1 MLNLMRTPIVYI
13 NGLFWA
19 IDKAT
24 ISVLD
29 RGFTYGDGLFET
41 MRSYSGKIFRLE
53 CLLDRL
59 FRSARSIFIELP
71 MKKNEIRSAIN
82 ASIELNKLSNSIVRL
97 TITRGEQDPGLNI
110 DYSAPPTVVI
120 IVRPTKVISK
130 NVYKKGIGIKLYK
143 KSAIRTQGIS
153 NQIKSCN
160 YLSNILLREKA
171 IKEGF
176 FEAILL
182 DNDNNATEGTFSNI
196 FIIKN
201 NQLKT
206 PSLNEFVLSGIIRKS
221 ILDICRAN
229 NISFKETAI
238 TEKDLYEADEI
249 FLTNSGIE
257 VLPVSNINHRN
268 LKDINPNS
276 MTTRIHTLLLKSF
289 EESLKNDNFPIN

>member
-53 CLLDRL
+53 CHLDRL
-59 FRSARSIFIELP
+59 FRSARLIFIDLP
-71 MKKNEIRSAIN
+71 MTKNEIRSAIN

-120 IVRPTKVISK
+120 LVRPTKVISK

-182 DNDNNATEGTFSNI
+182 DNDNNATEGTISNI

-289 EESLKNDNFPIN
+289 EESFKK

>member
-13 NGLFWA
+13 NGLFWT

-53 CLLDRL
+53 SHIDRL
-59 FRSARSIFIELP
+59 FNSARSIFIDLP
-71 MKKNEIRSAIN
+71 MTKNEIRSAIN

-120 IVRPTKVISK
+120 LVRPTKVISK

-276 MTTRIHTLLLKSF
+276 MTTRIHTLLLKSC
-289 EESLKNDNFPIN
+289 EESFKK

>member
-53 CLLDRL
+53 RHLDRL
-59 FRSARSIFIELP
+59 FRSARSIFIDLP
-71 MKKNEIRSAIN
+71 MTKNEIRSAIN

-120 IVRPTKVISK
+120 LVRPTKVISK

-289 EESLKNDNFPIN
+289 EESFKK

>member
-1 MLNLMRTPIVYI
+1 MRTPLVYI
-13 NGLFWA
+13 NGLFWP

-53 CLLDRL
+53 CYLDRL
-59 FRSARSIFIELP
+59 FRSARSIFIDLP
-71 MKKNEIRSAIN
+71 MTKNEIRSAIN

-97 TITRGEQDPGLNI
+97 TITRGEQDLGLNI

-120 IVRPTKVISK
+120 LVRPTKVISK

-182 DNDNNATEGTFSNI
+182 DNE
-196 FIIKN
+196 
-201 NQLKT
+201 
-206 PSLNEFVLSGIIRKS
+206 
-221 ILDICRAN
+221 
-229 NISFKETAI
+229 
-238 TEKDLYEADEI
+238 
-249 FLTNSGIE
+249 
-257 VLPVSNINHRN
+257 
-268 LKDINPNS
+268 
-276 MTTRIHTLLLKSF
+276 
-289 EESLKNDNFPIN
+289 

>member
-1 MLNLMRTPIVYI
+1 MMRTPIVYI

-29 RGFTYGDGLFET
+29 RGFAYGDGLFET

-53 CLLDRL
+53 CHLDRL
-59 FRSARSIFIELP
+59 FRSAHSIFIDLP
-71 MKKNEIRSAIN
+71 MTKNEIRSAIN

-110 DYSAPPTVVI
+110 DYSVSPTVVI
-120 IVRPTKVISK
+120 LVRPTKVISK

-182 DNDNNATEGTFSNI
+182 DNENNVTEGTFSNI

-289 EESLKNDNFPIN
+289 EESFKK

>member
-1 MLNLMRTPIVYI
+1 MHTPIVYI

-53 CLLDRL
+53 RHLDRL
-59 FRSARSIFIELP
+59 FRSARSIFIDLP
-71 MKKNEIRSAIN
+71 MTKNEIRSAIN
-82 ASIELNKLSNSIVRL
+82 ASIEINKLSNSIVRL

-110 DYSAPPTVVI
+110 DYSALPTVVI
-120 IVRPTKVISK
+120 LVRPTKVISK

-143 KSAIRTQGIS
+143 NSAIRIQGIS
-153 NQIKSCN
+153 KQIKSCN

-171 IKEGF
+171 MKEGF

-182 DNDNNATEGTFSNI
+182 DNDNNATEGTISNI

-206 PSLNEFVLSGIIRKS
+206 PSLNEFVLSGIVREA
-221 ILDICRAN
+221 ILDICRTN

-257 VLPVSNINHRN
+257 VLPVSNINHRY
-268 LKDINPNS
+268 LKDINSNS
-276 MTTRIHTLLLKSF
+276 MTSRIHTLLLKNF
-289 EESLKNDNFPIN
+289 EESFKK

>member
-1 MLNLMRTPIVYI
+1 MRTPIVYI

-29 RGFTYGDGLFET
+29 RGFAYGDGLFET
-41 MRSYSGKIFRLE
+41 MRSYSGKIYRLE
-53 CLLDRL
+53 CHLDRL
-59 FRSARSIFIELP
+59 YLSARSIFIDLP
-71 MKKNEIRSAIN
+71 MTKNEIRSAIN

-153 NQIKSCN
+153 NKIKSCN
-160 YLSNILLREKA
+160 YLSNIILRENA
-171 IKEGF
+171 LKENF

-182 DNDNNATEGTFSNI
+182 DHNHNVTEGTISNI

-206 PSLNEFVLSGIIRKS
+206 PIINEFVLSGIIRQA
-221 ILDICRAN
+221 ILDLCLEN
-229 NISFKETAI
+229 NIPFKEDLI
-238 TEKDLYEADEI
+238 IERELYEADEL
-249 FLTNSGIE
+249 FLTNSAIE
-257 VLPVSNINHRN
+257 ILPVRNINHHK
-268 LKDINPNS
+268 LKNRGMRP
-276 MTTRIHTLLLKSF
+276 MTKHIHMLLLKSF
-289 EESLKNDNFPIN
+289 EESP